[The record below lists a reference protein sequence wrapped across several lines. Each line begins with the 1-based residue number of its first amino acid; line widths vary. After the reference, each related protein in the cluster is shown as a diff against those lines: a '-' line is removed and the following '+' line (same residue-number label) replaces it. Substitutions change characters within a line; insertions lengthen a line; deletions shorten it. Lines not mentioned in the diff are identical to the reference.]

1 MKKFFNTLFLLFG
14 IYGAVAIIFLFFD
27 WLLVLLFTALCVI
40 TAFVLLIFRRQKTF
54 SWQEEFSIR
63 HPNWTP
69 ILKVLGAYFIYIIIL
84 IFTLFVCLYFF
95 NIDNQ
100 VFTNIQFMLVTI
112 PQIIFVI
119 LLVGVILRRISVI
132 IKQRR

>member
-69 ILKVLGAYFIYIIIL
+69 ILKVLGAYFIYIIFSEI
-84 IFTLFVCLYFF
+84 ISMTLFLYF
-95 NIDNQ
+95 NID
-100 VFTNIQFMLVTI
+100 IQTI
-112 PQIIFVI
+112 NDRALTIGKMSQIIFVI